1 MMKQNRFASLVG
13 TITLLAGLAGVSQA
27 DDWPHWRG
35 PQRNGVSAETGWL
48 DQWPAGGPPVAWK
61 AAVGTGFSSFA
72 VAGGRVFTMGHAG
85 GNDTVFCLDA
95 ESGKEI
101 WKHSYPAA
109 LGDNL
114 FEGGPTATPTV
125 EGGRV
130 YTLSRW
136 GDVFCFDAVTGKVHW
151 SKNVQKET
159 EAPVPQWGFSGSP
172 VPHDNLLLLD
182 VGEAGLALE
191 KATGKIVWQSA
202 KKEAGYSTPLPLQRG
217 GARLAVFSSG
227 QAYIA
232 ADAATGK
239 EAWRVRWVT
248 QYGVNAADPI
258 IAGDQMFISTGY
270 GKGATLV
277 KLGAAEPAEVWKNKV
292 LRTQLNAAV
301 PVGAHVYGIDGDT
314 GHKGGLRCVELATG
328 AQKWAQPDLGYGSV
342 IAAGGKLIVLTA
354 GGELV
359 VAPASPDGFKA
370 TARAKV
376 LGGKCWTVPVLANG
390 RLYCRNAAGDVVCV
404 DLRKK

>member
-1 MMKQNRFASLVG
+1 MKPNRFASLVG
-13 TITLLAGLAGVSQA
+13 TFTLLAGLTGVSQA

-48 DQWPAGGPPVAWK
+48 DQWPASGPPVAWK

-85 GNDTVFCLDA
+85 GQDTVFCLDA
-95 ESGKEI
+95 ETGRTL
-101 WKHSYPAA
+101 WKHASPAA

-114 FEGGPTATPTV
+114 FEGGPTATPAV
-125 EGGRV
+125 EGDRV

-136 GDVFCFDAVTGKVHW
+136 GDVFCFEAATGKVQW
-151 SKNVQKET
+151 SKNVQKEIG
-159 EAPVPQWGFSGSP
+159 APVPQWGFSGSP
-172 VPHDNLLLLD
+172 VPLDNRLLLN

-191 KATGKIVWQSA
+191 KATGKILWQSA
-202 KKEAGYSTPLPLQRG
+202 KKEAGYSTPLPLQQ
-217 GARLAVFSSG
+217 GATRLALFSSG
-227 QAYIA
+227 RAYSA
-232 ADAATGK
+232 VRLDTGT
-239 EAWRVRWVT
+239 EAWHVRWLT
-248 QYGVNAADPI
+248 EYGVNAADPI
-258 IAGDQMFISTGY
+258 LAGEQMFLSTGY
-270 GKGATLV
+270 GKGATLLR
-277 KLGAAEPAEVWKNKV
+277 LGPAAPVPVWKSKV

-301 PVGAHVYGIDGDT
+301 LVGAHVYGIDGDT

-328 AQKWAQPDLGYGSV
+328 TLKWAQPALGFGSV
-342 IAAGGKLIVLTA
+342 IAAGGRLLVLTA

-359 VAPASPDGFKA
+359 VGPASPDAFKA
-370 TARAKV
+370 TARATV

-390 RLYCRNAAGDVVCV
+390 RLYCRNAAGDVVCL